1 MVMATWRDENKN
13 ELNTLF
19 TSIDPQFNSDSF
31 FTKADTYWTAAGNM
45 FKDIKAKQISDL
57 EKQIAATEKEVE
69 EYKKKKNIV
78 SSQPKKEATKKPYSQ
93 MEKKERQDLLNHFHI
108 RQGERLM
115 NPSFGTI
122 IWDLLFEPLTEDV
135 KSAIIENVNTI
146 INYDPRI
153 KADRVTVTAY
163 ESGIQIECFL
173 TFMPYNISQS
183 MQLRFDQANGLL
195 AQ

>member
-1 MVMATWRDENKN
+1 MNSNLYNKVTLPAANRTENITSKMYKGFSTIN
-13 ELNTLF
+13 SNTENFAL
-19 TSIDPQFNSDSF
+19 
-31 FTKADTYWTAAGNM
+31 Y
-45 FKDIKAKQISDL
+45 DL
-57 EKQIAATEKEVE
+57 ELI
-69 EYKKKKNIV
+69 
-78 SSQPKKEATKKPYSQ
+78 
-93 MEKKERQDLLNHFHI
+93 RQDLLNHFHI

-122 IWDLLFEPLTEDV
+122 IWDLLFEPLTEEV

-153 KADRVTVTAY
+153 KADRVIVTAY